1 MTKQP
6 SIKSDNAPQR
16 LYDFSDDIVGDTVD
30 YDELSSEENDLL
42 GSGFSEDKIAAL
54 ARKAEHHRNEKF
66 KNHFEKIALVALWMA
81 SSLFASLFLS
91 WAWHTLLPIKYHWL
105 NTTQMD
111 SIKAILFG
119 GIVSSVAMG
128 HFRRRL
134 Q

>member
-1 MTKQP
+1 MVIPKQP
-6 SIKSDNAPQR
+6 LETDKKLPRSSKDILLKSV
-16 LYDFSDDIVGDTVD
+16 SDDDS
-30 YDELSSEENDLL
+30 SSEETDLL
-42 GSGFSEDKIAAL
+42 GSGLSEDKIAAL
-54 ARKAEHHRNEKF
+54 ARQAEHHRNEKF

-81 SSLFASLFLS
+81 AILFASLFIV

-105 NTTQMD
+105 STPQMD